1 MVKVYG
7 YARVSTSEQAIEYDA
22 LNQQVKRLR
31 DAGAEEVLI
40 DIESGRSDARRQFN
54 ELVRLIKR
62 GIVREVIITRIDR
75 LARSLITIA
84 RTIELMNEHDVKL
97 RVLDAPVDA
106 SSSFGWYSIQQ
117 MGALAEFE
125 SRLLSERTRHGMN
138 YFREQRNLQKAPFGY
153 LLVDGKLVVDESK
166 RQFCRETI
174 KLLLD
179 GCSYNHVSEYLLS
192 KYGVKFSSS
201 GIRHWIGNPGIVG
214 HTRYFTEMEHRR
226 NPKNPRAPIIYRDT
240 HEVIATESEITEI
253 KRLAK
258 QGGRKRHPRDKA
270 YPLKGQL
277 RCAECG
283 GGMHRTIY
291 KFKREE
297 GRETHYTRCNKHF
310 RNKLECLNG
319 TNHRLESIKKQVIDS
334 LIARAG
340 QLLAETSRIEEEKS
354 ESNMLIEL
362 RNQLSGLEALGNNPA
377 ILAAIQDVKN
387 QILVE
392 DNRQQYPL
400 RIDGDSHKLL
410 DSYRQATFWESLSD
424 DDLASVL
431 KSLISTV
438 SVDSNSSITSIDWL
452 F

>member
-1 MVKVYG
+1 VSGIYG
-7 YARVSTSEQAIEYDA
+7 YARVSSNEQAIEYDA
-22 LNQQVKRLR
+22 LNQQIKRLR
-31 DAGAEEVLI
+31 DAGAQEVLI
-40 DIESGRSDARRQFN
+40 DIESGRSDKRKNFN
-54 ELVRLIKR
+54 ELIKFVKA
-62 GIVREVIITRIDR
+62 GKVREVIITRIDR
-75 LARSLITIA
+75 LGRSVITIA
-84 RTIELMNEHDVKL
+84 RTVELFNEHDVKI
-97 RVLDAPVDA
+97 RVLDAPVD
-106 SSSFGWYSIQQ
+106 STSSFGWFSIHQ
-117 MGALAEFE
+117 MAGLAEFE

-138 YFREQRNLQKAPFGY
+138 YFREQLKLQLAPFGY
-153 LLVDGKLVVDESK
+153 VLVEGKLVVDEPK
-166 RQFCRETI
+166 RQICREII

-201 GIRHWIGNPGIVG
+201 GIRHWVDNPGILG

-226 NPKNPRAPIIYRDT
+226 NPKNPRSPLIYRDT
-240 HEVIATESEITEI
+240 HEAIATDAEITEI

-258 QGGRKRHPRDKA
+258 QGGRKRHPRDKT

-297 GRETHYTRCNKHF
+297 GRETHYIRCNKHF
-310 RNKLECLNG
+310 RNKLECSNKTNVRLNG
-319 TNHRLESIKKQVIDS
+319 VISQVIDG

-340 QLLAETSRIEEEKS
+340 QLLAETSCIESEKS
-354 ESNMLIEL
+354 ESDMLIEL
-362 RNQLSGLEALGNNPA
+362 RNQLAGLEALGNNPA

-392 DNRQQYPL
+392 KNRQQYPP

-410 DSYRQATFWESLSD
+410 DSYRQATFWGSLSD
-424 DDLASVL
+424 DELASVL
-431 KSLISTV
+431 KSLVSNV
-438 SVDSNSSITSIDWL
+438 SVDPNSSITSIDWL